1 MSRHKAVRERNDFS
15 LWPFVWLSAV
25 VVAIFVTVLADQA
38 RGDQP
43 VAAYATSSPAG
54 EADDPR
60 LRLGRQDQW
69 LNRLVPLLAA
79 DPTLDT
85 PTVNRSPR
93 ERSSALSGQQDA
105 T

>member
-15 LWPFVWLSAV
+15 LWPFVWLSAA

-43 VAAYATSSPAG
+43 VAVYATSSPAG
-54 EADDPR
+54 EAGDPV
-60 LRLGRQDQW
+60 LMLGRQDQW
-69 LNRLVPLLAA
+69 LNRLVPHLAA

-85 PTVNRSPR
+85 PTLNKSPR
-93 ERSSALSGQQDA
+93 ENLLP
-105 T
+105 